1 MKEYR
6 LLAWPELPAEYK
18 RTGHRRALTEMSS
31 RHLSLNQLAEV
42 SGLRKS
48 EARTLV
54 ELLDSRG
61 FIEERDMS
69 APDSFFDSIRQLGWL
84 RRAKTS
90 PGSARR

>member
-6 LLAWPELPAEYK
+6 LLAWPELPAAYK
-18 RTGHRRALTEMSS
+18 LTAHRRALTEMSS
-31 RHLSLNQLAEV
+31 RHLSLAQLAEV

-54 ELLDSRG
+54 ELLDGRG
-61 FIEERDMS
+61 VIEERDMT
-69 APDSFFDSIRQLGWL
+69 APDSFFDSIRQRGWL
-84 RRAKTS
+84 RRAKAA